1 MLELLETALGHAFKG
16 RFDVILPLP
25 RTTGNSTPVL
35 PNHQILRQ
43 ITIQII
49 NRIQGWILRE
59 ETFPALLHNSKIH
72 IMQVSH
78 NITNAKSA
86 EAILHDRMSSLDHEE
101 VWAVFLDLRASVI
114 DKKMLSMGTLSQ
126 TSIDCRTVL
135 RNALLVN
142 AASLILLHNHPSGDP
157 RPSVHDIHFTE
168 RLKKACDFLDVR
180 LLDHIIIG
188 DKGYFSFADETI
200 NLF

>member
-1 MLELLETALGHAFKG
+1 
-16 RFDVILPLP
+16 
-25 RTTGNSTPVL
+25 
-35 PNHQILRQ
+35 
-43 ITIQII
+43 
-49 NRIQGWILRE
+49 
-59 ETFPALLHNSKIH
+59 
-72 IMQVSH
+72 MQVSH

-86 EAILHDRMSSLDHEE
+86 EAILHDRMSTLDHEE
-101 VWAVFLDLRASVI
+101 VWAVFLDRKASVI

-157 RPSVHDIHFTE
+157 RPSAHDIHFTE
-168 RLKKACDFLDVR
+168 RLNKACSLMDIK

-188 DKGYFSFADETI
+188 NQGYFSFANEIIT
-200 NLF
+200 NL

>member
-1 MLELLETALGHAFKG
+1 
-16 RFDVILPLP
+16 
-25 RTTGNSTPVL
+25 
-35 PNHQILRQ
+35 
-43 ITIQII
+43 
-49 NRIQGWILRE
+49 
-59 ETFPALLHNSKIH
+59 
-72 IMQVSH
+72 MQVSH

-86 EAILHDRMSSLDHEE
+86 EAILHDRMSTLDHEE

-114 DKKMLSMGTLSQ
+114 DKKMLSMGTLDR

-168 RLKKACDFLDVR
+168 KLKKACDFLDVR